1 MALKR
6 RLIKLAAGIEDSFD
20 SLAFAFRKRLNT
32 DAPIQVV
39 TYRTYGTRRE
49 MNVKGRVLKD
59 KGLVKAD
66 GSQRVWHNILEMYK
80 RFQSDEIPGATVRI
94 NVNGRNYE
102 TSTDD
107 EGYFDFHFFLE
118 KEIEWIGSWFEV
130 AVDLTRSP
138 FSFPTHP
145 VKGVA
150 EVLVPGIDAGY

>member
-1 MALKR
+1 
-6 RLIKLAAGIEDSFD
+6 
-20 SLAFAFRKRLNT
+20 
-32 DAPIQVV
+32 
-39 TYRTYGTRRE
+39 
-49 MNVKGRVLKD
+49 
-59 KGLVKAD
+59 
-66 GSQRVWHNILEMYK
+66 RVWHNILEMYK

-130 AVDLTRSP
+130 AVDLTASP
-138 FSFPTHP
+138 FSFPTQP

-150 EVLVPGIDAGY
+150 EVLVPGIDAGYGIISDIDDTIVKTTATSLLAMARNTFFHNAHSRLP